1 MELQHFL
8 LSLIVIYAS
17 ARLLGEAA
25 ARIGQPAVLGELLA
39 GMLVGGSALGWIE
52 PTETLKL
59 LGEVGI
65 ILLMFEVGLES
76 DLRTFLHVARSAT
89 AVAVVGMVI
98 PFLLGYGLSLGL
110 HLSQLQALFIGV
122 TLTPT
127 SVAIPAR
134 VLSELGKLNTAES
147 NILLGAAVVDDIL
160 ALVALSVIVDLVE
173 SGQVSWLHAGESA
186 GLALLFLGVAIAIGI
201 KYAHWFSRLI
211 NQMITRGRLI
221 VAAVTFAMLL
231 GYAAAG
237 LHLAP
242 LVGAFAAGLVLAR
255 TEHRAHIEERIK
267 PVADIFVPIFFV
279 LVGATVDLRYLNPF
293 DSQNW
298 PSLVLAAGLF
308 VVATVGKFVSGWA
321 ATGPD
326 LNRTAI
332 GVGMVPRGEVVLIF
346 ASLGLSRGIIGQGVF
361 GAVLLVILGTTV
373 LAPVALQYV
382 YRARPSGACG

>member
-1 MELQHFL
+1 MELQGFL
-8 LSLIVIYAS
+8 LSLIVIYVS

-25 ARIGQPAVLGELLA
+25 ARVGQPAVLGELLA

-186 GLALLFLGVAIAIGI
+186 GLALLFLGVAVAIGI

-255 TEHRAHIEERIK
+255 TEHHAHIEERIK

-298 PSLVLAAGLF
+298 SSLALAAGLF
-308 VVATVGKFVSGWA
+308 VVATAGKFVSGWA

-373 LAPVALQYV
+373 LAPIALQHV
-382 YRARPSGACG
+382 YKARPSGA